1 MNIKR
6 NKIPKKTRLFY
17 SKQRSISY
25 KQLPINNRPKTGMIK
40 KNHNILDYNT
50 SKITPD
56 NKKAFSNIYIDF
68 GESLDFRSVRPKS
81 KCQDRVFNA
90 YWQVK
95 FATPESI
102 FKKQDFYMNED
113 EKNVYIEKTMQEKM
127 QLYKFPQINWT
138 NKNPSHFLN
147 HVGGNKFNIS
157 QTMSKITTRPVSSLT
172 GLYRNTNTV
181 FKKIKTRPI
190 TAFNRLSNNNKTVL
204 RRPNTAFRTNKIRPK
219 TAFLNK
225 NQESKMDSIYEIKSP
240 SINLSDADN
249 FNNDNIP
256 PKIKSKFQ
264 EKIKNDY
271 NYKDEFFNEISKEE
285 ILDNSEEMNMIF
297 KQNENN
303 KYKINKNSKYYALL
317 KGFEENQLQNY
328 SIKIDQADT
337 DILELFDRSQK
348 TFAATKAKDINFD
361 YCSTNQRI
369 ASFMEFSQH
378 LKLEYILK
386 ISKDIYLNKKNL
398 LEYQSKHNLQKQD
411 YGDLTNDCPHFRDT
425 NSLFHGFMPFEDK
438 GLKLVSEYNNKNSI
452 YEPIDFLPKYGNY
465 YLLEEGDYSQLM
477 EKIQT
482 SIKNYNKYLYSDKF
496 KENDLIK
503 FNQKALNNSIMERID
518 QNLYFNHKYIVND
531 EIQEIEQL
539 FLYTIKRI
547 IMDYIIRSP
556 FERQRLNI
564 KYLPRYVLPSS
575 YTIAQY
581 GSFSKRR
588 YENWVNNFNTSKN
601 FLENNLSLCNVSL
614 SGLIGW
620 TNLFNHINLIY
631 LKNIHLLKN
640 SIQTIHIDD
649 FWHIQESFLKKIF
662 HFIRDI
668 YYRGALLI
676 VKKNKALKRK
686 DIEQDGKWTFKGF
699 IPNNDE
705 YSSEFKN
712 PDYGMFYED
721 QLIDFWTNINLENL
735 IDIRLTPSNIAYT
748 IYIAKRQIDLS
759 QSDYDILSQDAKIK
773 LNNSVSTYCLLFL
786 RKLTEKALKDYLNF
800 FEKYKSNQEI
810 FDSLKVKKSY
820 VSELVYD
827 NEDDI
832 RLPNLI
838 SFYISQYVDPL
849 ISIKTSI
856 SALGEIKLENDL
868 DLINDKITKV
878 IDTLCTIFSSLPTSH
893 FLEFKKIKPSQRE
906 KIVKEHSAKLNE
918 FFNSDKTKNKSFLEE
933 YYKTFCPSLIIE
945 ESKEVESFL
954 NVMSSTEPF
963 VIDIKDKIYQKLKEQ
978 YFEIEECIKIFEP
991 LNELKSNALETEVK
1005 SLSENWNLGTPDYS
1019 KYMKTLKKIK
1029 KFKNYLNILPIK
1041 LNYSMFA
1048 IDNREVIQSLKEKL
1062 NQIIINLFSGLE
1074 NKILKTYELNNDKF
1088 IQIIRKIDVKLNSP
1102 QEVVDMD
1109 NIKNNVN
1116 MEITNII
1123 NSYEDS
1129 YKIMLFLVKENDI
1142 FSDNL
1147 IQKICLGMKNYYKFK
1162 RDKERIDNIHTEN
1175 KRSLE
1180 AIFYEERKKLEDKI
1194 ELYVNEVNK
1203 LDQQTHI
1210 TEYDKVNAIILYLK
1224 EDLTAELDA
1233 EIGKSIKDEELLMDF
1248 KNEGFENYNFAR
1260 TKLFKLSILWENIQ
1274 AFYREKR
1281 LLIHNFNEDI
1291 DLDGEDGYIFIF
1303 DDIKTKIEQN
1313 RKDLKK
1319 GEEVIINLSKII
1331 EDEISHIL
1339 DFLAVVKRVFETEPP
1354 LDEDL
1359 KADVMMAFEDK
1370 KIEQSC
1376 RETLFAIFSN
1386 KS

>member
-1 MNIKR
+1 
-6 NKIPKKTRLFY
+6 
-17 SKQRSISY
+17 
-25 KQLPINNRPKTGMIK
+25 
-40 KNHNILDYNT
+40 
-50 SKITPD
+50 
-56 NKKAFSNIYIDF
+56 
-68 GESLDFRSVRPKS
+68 
-81 KCQDRVFNA
+81 
-90 YWQVK
+90 
-95 FATPESI
+95 
-102 FKKQDFYMNED
+102 
-113 EKNVYIEKTMQEKM
+113 
-127 QLYKFPQINWT
+127 
-138 NKNPSHFLN
+138 
-147 HVGGNKFNIS
+147 
-157 QTMSKITTRPVSSLT
+157 
-172 GLYRNTNTV
+172 
-181 FKKIKTRPI
+181 
-190 TAFNRLSNNNKTVL
+190 
-204 RRPNTAFRTNKIRPK
+204 
-219 TAFLNK
+219 
-225 NQESKMDSIYEIKSP
+225 
-240 SINLSDADN
+240 
-249 FNNDNIP
+249 
-256 PKIKSKFQ
+256 
-264 EKIKNDY
+264 
-271 NYKDEFFNEISKEE
+271 
-285 ILDNSEEMNMIF
+285 
-297 KQNENN
+297 
-303 KYKINKNSKYYALL
+303 
-317 KGFEENQLQNY
+317 
-328 SIKIDQADT
+328 
-337 DILELFDRSQK
+337 
-348 TFAATKAKDINFD
+348 
-361 YCSTNQRI
+361 
-369 ASFMEFSQH
+369 
-378 LKLEYILK
+378 
-386 ISKDIYLNKKNL
+386 
-398 LEYQSKHNLQKQD
+398 
-411 YGDLTNDCPHFRDT
+411 
-425 NSLFHGFMPFEDK
+425 
-438 GLKLVSEYNNKNSI
+438 
-452 YEPIDFLPKYGNY
+452 
-465 YLLEEGDYSQLM
+465 
-477 EKIQT
+477 
-482 SIKNYNKYLYSDKF
+482 
-496 KENDLIK
+496 
-503 FNQKALNNSIMERID
+503 
-518 QNLYFNHKYIVND
+518 
-531 EIQEIEQL
+531 
-539 FLYTIKRI
+539 
-547 IMDYIIRSP
+547 
-556 FERQRLNI
+556 
-564 KYLPRYVLPSS
+564 
-575 YTIAQY
+575 
-581 GSFSKRR
+581 
-588 YENWVNNFNTSKN
+588 
-601 FLENNLSLCNVSL
+601 
-614 SGLIGW
+614 
-620 TNLFNHINLIY
+620 
-631 LKNIHLLKN
+631 
-640 SIQTIHIDD
+640 
-649 FWHIQESFLKKIF
+649 
-662 HFIRDI
+662 
-668 YYRGALLI
+668 
-676 VKKNKALKRK
+676 
-686 DIEQDGKWTFKGF
+686 
-699 IPNNDE
+699 
-705 YSSEFKN
+705 
-712 PDYGMFYED
+712 
-721 QLIDFWTNINLENL
+721 
-735 IDIRLTPSNIAYT
+735 
-748 IYIAKRQIDLS
+748 
-759 QSDYDILSQDAKIK
+759 
-773 LNNSVSTYCLLFL
+773 
-786 RKLTEKALKDYLNF
+786 LKDYLNF

>member
-1 MNIKR
+1 M
-6 NKIPKKTRLFY
+6 
-17 SKQRSISY
+17 RSI
-25 KQLPINNRPKTGMIK
+25 
-40 KNHNILDYNT
+40 
-50 SKITPD
+50 
-56 NKKAFSNIYIDF
+56 
-68 GESLDFRSVRPKS
+68 
-81 KCQDRVFNA
+81 
-90 YWQVK
+90 
-95 FATPESI
+95 
-102 FKKQDFYMNED
+102 
-113 EKNVYIEKTMQEKM
+113 
-127 QLYKFPQINWT
+127 
-138 NKNPSHFLN
+138 
-147 HVGGNKFNIS
+147 
-157 QTMSKITTRPVSSLT
+157 
-172 GLYRNTNTV
+172 
-181 FKKIKTRPI
+181 
-190 TAFNRLSNNNKTVL
+190 
-204 RRPNTAFRTNKIRPK
+204 
-219 TAFLNK
+219 
-225 NQESKMDSIYEIKSP
+225 
-240 SINLSDADN
+240 
-249 FNNDNIP
+249 
-256 PKIKSKFQ
+256 
-264 EKIKNDY
+264 
-271 NYKDEFFNEISKEE
+271 
-285 ILDNSEEMNMIF
+285 
-297 KQNENN
+297 
-303 KYKINKNSKYYALL
+303 
-317 KGFEENQLQNY
+317 LQN
-328 SIKIDQADT
+328 
-337 DILELFDRSQK
+337 
-348 TFAATKAKDINFD
+348 
-361 YCSTNQRI
+361 
-369 ASFMEFSQH
+369 
-378 LKLEYILK
+378 LK
-386 ISKDIYLNKKNL
+386 IQI
-398 LEYQSKHNLQKQD
+398 
-411 YGDLTNDCPHFRDT
+411 
-425 NSLFHGFMPFEDK
+425 
-438 GLKLVSEYNNKNSI
+438 
-452 YEPIDFLPKYGNY
+452 
-465 YLLEEGDYSQLM
+465 
-477 EKIQT
+477 
-482 SIKNYNKYLYSDKF
+482 
-496 KENDLIK
+496 
-503 FNQKALNNSIMERID
+503 
-518 QNLYFNHKYIVND
+518 
-531 EIQEIEQL
+531 
-539 FLYTIKRI
+539 
-547 IMDYIIRSP
+547 
-556 FERQRLNI
+556 
-564 KYLPRYVLPSS
+564 
-575 YTIAQY
+575 
-581 GSFSKRR
+581 
-588 YENWVNNFNTSKN
+588 
-601 FLENNLSLCNVSL
+601 
-614 SGLIGW
+614 
-620 TNLFNHINLIY
+620 
-631 LKNIHLLKN
+631 
-640 SIQTIHIDD
+640 
-649 FWHIQESFLKKIF
+649 
-662 HFIRDI
+662 
-668 YYRGALLI
+668 
-676 VKKNKALKRK
+676 
-686 DIEQDGKWTFKGF
+686 
-699 IPNNDE
+699 
-705 YSSEFKN
+705 
-712 PDYGMFYED
+712 
-721 QLIDFWTNINLENL
+721 

-759 QSDYDILSQDAKIK
+759 QSDYDILSQDSKIK

-991 LNELKSNALETEVK
+991 LNELKSNALKTEVK

-1233 EIGKSIKDEELLMDF
+1233 EISKSIKDEELLMDF

>member
-1 MNIKR
+1 
-6 NKIPKKTRLFY
+6 
-17 SKQRSISY
+17 
-25 KQLPINNRPKTGMIK
+25 
-40 KNHNILDYNT
+40 
-50 SKITPD
+50 
-56 NKKAFSNIYIDF
+56 
-68 GESLDFRSVRPKS
+68 
-81 KCQDRVFNA
+81 
-90 YWQVK
+90 
-95 FATPESI
+95 
-102 FKKQDFYMNED
+102 
-113 EKNVYIEKTMQEKM
+113 
-127 QLYKFPQINWT
+127 
-138 NKNPSHFLN
+138 
-147 HVGGNKFNIS
+147 
-157 QTMSKITTRPVSSLT
+157 
-172 GLYRNTNTV
+172 
-181 FKKIKTRPI
+181 
-190 TAFNRLSNNNKTVL
+190 
-204 RRPNTAFRTNKIRPK
+204 
-219 TAFLNK
+219 
-225 NQESKMDSIYEIKSP
+225 
-240 SINLSDADN
+240 
-249 FNNDNIP
+249 
-256 PKIKSKFQ
+256 
-264 EKIKNDY
+264 
-271 NYKDEFFNEISKEE
+271 
-285 ILDNSEEMNMIF
+285 
-297 KQNENN
+297 
-303 KYKINKNSKYYALL
+303 
-317 KGFEENQLQNY
+317 
-328 SIKIDQADT
+328 
-337 DILELFDRSQK
+337 
-348 TFAATKAKDINFD
+348 
-361 YCSTNQRI
+361 
-369 ASFMEFSQH
+369 
-378 LKLEYILK
+378 
-386 ISKDIYLNKKNL
+386 
-398 LEYQSKHNLQKQD
+398 
-411 YGDLTNDCPHFRDT
+411 
-425 NSLFHGFMPFEDK
+425 
-438 GLKLVSEYNNKNSI
+438 
-452 YEPIDFLPKYGNY
+452 
-465 YLLEEGDYSQLM
+465 
-477 EKIQT
+477 
-482 SIKNYNKYLYSDKF
+482 
-496 KENDLIK
+496 
-503 FNQKALNNSIMERID
+503 
-518 QNLYFNHKYIVND
+518 
-531 EIQEIEQL
+531 
-539 FLYTIKRI
+539 
-547 IMDYIIRSP
+547 
-556 FERQRLNI
+556 
-564 KYLPRYVLPSS
+564 
-575 YTIAQY
+575 
-581 GSFSKRR
+581 
-588 YENWVNNFNTSKN
+588 
-601 FLENNLSLCNVSL
+601 
-614 SGLIGW
+614 
-620 TNLFNHINLIY
+620 
-631 LKNIHLLKN
+631 
-640 SIQTIHIDD
+640 
-649 FWHIQESFLKKIF
+649 
-662 HFIRDI
+662 
-668 YYRGALLI
+668 

-1233 EIGKSIKDEELLMDF
+1233 EISKSIKDEELLMDF